1 MTKDRLIATALGAA
15 ALSAT
20 SECSRTL
27 TPLRYAGGFSL
38 ARLALATRLIGLWPG
53 AFLAVF
59 ALSFLSGCDQMAKQP
74 RADAQEASEFFPDG
88 KVNQAPPVGTV
99 ARGELAWEAVLDT
112 RPPLTAG
119 LLERGE
125 ERYRI
130 NCVPCHGVAGDG
142 LGTVV
147 KRGFPQPPD
156 FTEPRLMN
164 APDRHFLEVIAK
176 GYGVMYSYAARVKPA
191 DRWAIVA
198 HIRSL
203 QLARNATA
211 ADLPEADR
219 QALEAQP

>member
-1 MTKDRLIATALGAA
+1 MTVKVTALGHAA
-15 ALSAT
+15 SRPV
-20 SECSRTL
+20 SKCSRTAS
-27 TPLRYAGGFSL
+27 TLRFLARPRLACPSL
-38 ARLALATRLIGLWPG
+38 AMRSRGRWSG
-53 AFLAVF
+53 AFLAACV
-59 ALSFLSGCDQMAKQP
+59 LSFLSGCDQMAKQP
-74 RADAQEASEFFPDG
+74 RADAQESSAFFPDG

-99 ARGELAWEAVLDT
+99 ARGELAWEAVLDK
-112 RPPLTAG
+112 RPPLTAE

-147 KRGFPQPPD
+147 NRGFPQPPD

-164 APDRHFLEVIAK
+164 APDRHFLQVIAE
-176 GYGVMYSYAARVKPA
+176 GYGVMYSYAARVQPA

-203 QLARNATA
+203 QLARHARVA
-211 ADLPEADR
+211 ELPSADR
-219 QALEAQP
+219 QTLEAQP